1 MRAVESGCRNDAP
14 WMDTP
19 ERRALDSMR
28 RNAERAA
35 RIQAVLE
42 KRAQKPSEPC
52 SASPE
57 RRAERHA
64 EKVALQR
71 KKAKRKQGRR

>member
-1 MRAVESGCRNDAP
+1 MMRELTNCSFDAP
-14 WMDTP
+14 WADTP
-19 ERRALDSMR
+19 ERRAVDRMR
-28 RNAERAA
+28 RDSERAA

-42 KRAQKPSEPC
+42 RRAQKPSEPC

-57 RRAERHA
+57 RRSERHA